1 MEVAIHIDISP
12 QHLSI
17 IRDLLHK
24 YIPDTAVWAFGS
36 RVKFTAKPSSDL
48 DLVAFI
54 REEQKLRF
62 SELKEALEESN
73 VPFRVDLH
81 IWNDLPDSFQ
91 RTIRREYAVLQVG
104 REEGAPKENRPH

>member
-1 MEVAIHIDISP
+1 MEVAITIDISP

-17 IRDLLHK
+17 IRGLLHE
-24 YIPDTAVWAFGS
+24 YIPDAAVWAFGS

-54 REEQKLRF
+54 REEQKARF

-81 IWNDLPDSFQ
+81 SWNDLPEGFH
-91 RTIRREYAVLQVG
+91 RNIRQEYAVLQDG
-104 REEGAPKENRPH
+104 SEEGAR